1 VQAVRASR
9 SWILVVIICAFVAT
23 TVAFLGAS
31 VASFVAAEDIDKAT
45 AELLGNA
52 LPSIRELTQ
61 ADTVLRQLRE
71 SASEAARAQPPRD
84 FDEVERRWTD
94 LDGAVNA
101 SSFTP
106 WYPGELA
113 MYENQV
119 KPSLADVRRALDDL
133 ERFARAPQGDA
144 GLRAAAVRVD
154 DAVNRADASLET
166 LSKLNHEQGF
176 AAADRIVRT
185 REEVARKTLYL
196 DIGSTV
202 VALLAALLSIEFA
215 RHFEK
220 VMRRNVQLE
229 AERAQELDLVAQRVA
244 HDLMSPL
251 AAVSLSLSSVQR
263 RHKDEE
269 TARAVQRAQRVLER
283 SRRMVQGIYAFARA
297 TAQPTR
303 EAVTPL
309 RAAVLDAVSAIRAA
323 EGAACPTV
331 DVEDFE
337 DVEVRMDRGMLDV
350 VLSNLLSNA
359 SKYMV
364 SSPVRRIT
372 VRAGTEPRRVHVEVE
387 DTGPGVPAG
396 LAQTI
401 FEPYKRAP
409 GATQPGLGLGLATVK
424 RLVEGHGGAVGVRNA
439 PSGGAVF
446 WFELP
451 RAPQRAPAA
460 EAAEGREGAPRAD
473 RLRPRP
479 TG

>member
-1 VQAVRASR
+1 VSASR

-45 AELLGNA
+45 ADLLGNA
-52 LPSIRELTQ
+52 LPSIRQLTQ

-71 SASEAARAQPPRD
+71 SASEMSRAPPPRD
-84 FDEVERRWTD
+84 VDELERRWKN
-94 LDGAVNA
+94 LDTAVHA
-101 SSFTP
+101 ATTTP
-106 WYPGELA
+106 WYGGELA
-113 MYENQV
+113 LYENEARPALV
-119 KPSLADVRRALDDL
+119 DLRRALDDF
-133 ERFARAPQGDA
+133 ERYASAPLGDP
-144 GLRAAAVRVD
+144 GLRASAVRLD
-154 DAVNRADASLET
+154 DAVNRADASLEN
-166 LSKLNHEQGF
+166 LSRLNHEQGF

-185 REEVARKTLYL
+185 REEVARTTLYL

-297 TAQPTR
+297 SAQPTR
-303 EAVTPL
+303 EALTPL
-309 RAAVLDAVSAIRAA
+309 RAAVLDAVSALRSV
-323 EGAACPTV
+323 EGAACPAV
-331 DVEDFE
+331 DVQDFE
-337 DVEVRMDRGMLDV
+337 EVDVRMDRGMLDV

-359 SKYMV
+359 SKYMA

-372 VRAGTEPRRVHVEVE
+372 VRTVTEPRRVRVEIE

-396 LAQTI
+396 LAGAI

-473 RLRPRP
+473 RLHPRP